1 MEGSDMTYIKK
12 SERFIKAANFTKPI
26 KDNGGTVREA
36 GEYSKWKH
44 IDEYRKVQV
53 SFTILAMSANGN
65 TAYILKDNMGMV
77 ASYPTQDINE
87 LKSFL
92 AEKGF
97 KPIKDWYIQD
107 CGMSEETWKEW
118 NTSND

>member
-1 MEGSDMTYIKK
+1 MTYIKRR
-12 SERFIKAANFTKPI
+12 ERFIKADVFTKPI
-26 KDNGGTVREA
+26 KDNGGTVREV
-36 GEYSKWKH
+36 GEYSKWKN
-44 IDEYRKVQV
+44 IDEYSRIQAT
-53 SFTILAMSANGN
+53 FTILAMSATAG

-77 ASYPTQDINE
+77 ACYPTQDINE
-87 LKSFL
+87 LTSFL

-97 KPIKDWYIQD
+97 KPIKEWYIQD

>member
-1 MEGSDMTYIKK
+1 MTYIKR

-26 KDNGGTVREA
+26 KDNGGTVREV
-36 GEYSKWKH
+36 GEYAKWKN
-44 IDEYRKVQV
+44 IDEDSKIQV
-53 SFTILAMSANGN
+53 RFTILEMNVNGN
-65 TAYILKDNMGMV
+65 KGYILKDNMGMV
-77 ASYPTQDINE
+77 ACYPTQDVNE

-92 AEKGF
+92 EEKGF

-118 NTSND
+118 NTCND